1 MLQFKHLSPVW
12 GFPGKILPIRPSAGP
27 VIIHL
32 HRGLSHTTLLTHI
45 IATHMRTGFTGG
57 VVSQNTAA
65 GGKKVRERLYG
76 YNTTSLGIQRQTRD
90 CGVLT

>member
-1 MLQFKHLSPVW
+1 MLWHISRSSDNVTMTLQWLAPHCDP
-12 GFPGKILPIRPSAGP
+12 R
-27 VIIHL
+27 
-32 HRGLSHTTLLTHI
+32 RTTLLTHI
-45 IATHMRTGFTGG
+45 IATHMRTGFTGC